1 MGTSC
6 TYMHKYH
13 IHMCAYHVLLIQPLS
28 SDTARSL
35 KTSLETSSDNT
46 DASCLAVPCND
57 TSIGYNIFFIISST
71 SISRHYSFPSLLQ
84 NLYVTMVNRL
94 TTSQSPILK
103 RDLHKNSFLTKAEIK
118 DQTHLIISYFSN
130 GLEKML
136 FIDHL

>member
-6 TYMHKYH
+6 TYVHKYH

-46 DASCLAVPCND
+46 DVSCLAVPCND

-71 SISRHYSFPSLLQ
+71 STSRHYSFHIYFKTL
-84 NLYVTMVNRL
+84 
-94 TTSQSPILK
+94 
-103 RDLHKNSFLTKAEIK
+103 FLPFFALEFVC
-118 DQTHLIISYFSN
+118 DSGEQTHHQSKPYFEKGSAQKQFPNKGRNQRSN
-130 GLEKML
+130 SSDNFL
-136 FIDHL
+136 FF